1 MCQRVEK
8 ERTTTLLLKI
18 KGSFA
23 SSLAAD
29 FHLFL
34 SVSVPLMN
42 REKFTA
48 VTRFRTQAL
57 SLQSS
62 KKTQS
67 QHIHQ
72 LKIQRTEK
80 DPGHQH

>member
-34 SVSVPLMN
+34 SVSVMN

-48 VTRFRTQAL
+48 VTWFRTQAL